1 MLKLVSWN
9 NLKEENINI
18 YVSMLKG
25 YGLTES
31 TAGMFI
37 QEPNDSTTNCC
48 GKPNTGAEGRLVNWD
63 EGNYKVTD
71 HPNPRGEIILGG
83 DSIAKVGFYPT
94 FSMTHVSL

>member
-1 MLKLVSWN
+1 MF
-9 NLKEENINI
+9 
-18 YVSMLKG
+18 KG

-37 QEPNDSTTNCC
+37 QELNDSNTNCC

-83 DSIAKVGFYPT
+83 DSIAKVRLHQALVIIHN
-94 FSMTHVSL
+94 SLRHVQ